1 MCILRPWVDG
11 RIIGVNK
18 KSMCRSNHPDR
29 HWSIGAGF
37 ALAIGGLIPTAG
49 YAYTAAGDRTF
60 PALLNLPQ
68 VAPSDALWG
77 SFSTQPANAFATG
90 DPTRQDQFVGDY
102 SKTITERLGIQ
113 FQAGLTQLDRL
124 RTSSVT

>member
-1 MCILRPWVDG
+1 MVAQKNDRRERKVDMPH
-11 RIIGVNK
+11 
-18 KSMCRSNHPDR
+18 KSLNR

-37 ALAIGGLIPTAG
+37 ALAIGGLIPTSG

-68 VAPSDALWG
+68 VAPSDAVWG